1 MTFPNE
7 IPFYLLQFFSRT
19 LLENMSDPEI
29 FEKDESQIY
38 TAEVQAPKERGF
50 WTRIAHSFHRR
61 DKGHETALGDAD
73 QNRTAGDLTRLNR
86 KLKTRHLQMI
96 AIGGSIG
103 CGLFIGSGAALKTGG
118 PGAVV
123 LDFCII
129 GLMMF
134 CTVNAIGELA
144 TLFPVQGYP

>member
-1 MTFPNE
+1 
-7 IPFYLLQFFSRT
+7 
-19 LLENMSDPEI
+19 MSDSEI
-29 FEKDESQIY
+29 FEKDEPKAYSV
-38 TAEVQAPKERGF
+38 EVQPPKQRDL
-50 WTRIAHSFHRR
+50 WTRIVHSFHRR

-144 TLFPVQGYP
+144 TLFPVQGLSKFGLG

>member
-1 MTFPNE
+1 MC
-7 IPFYLLQFFSRT
+7 
-19 LLENMSDPEI
+19 DPKI
-29 FEKDESQIY
+29 LEKDEPKAS
-38 TAEVQAPKERGF
+38 TSEVQQPKQRGF
-50 WTRIAHSFHRR
+50 WTRILHSFRRR

-73 QNRTAGDLTRLNR
+73 QKREAGDLTRLHR

-144 TLFPVQGYP
+144 TLFPVQGYLIYRVEYNHRLYRCLFGSIY